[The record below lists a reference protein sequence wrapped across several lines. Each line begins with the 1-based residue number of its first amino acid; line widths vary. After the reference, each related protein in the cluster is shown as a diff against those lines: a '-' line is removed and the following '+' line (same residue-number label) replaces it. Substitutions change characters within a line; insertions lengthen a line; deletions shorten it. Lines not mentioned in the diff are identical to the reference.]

1 MADGKVGLGGEG
13 WKVAR
18 CAVSS
23 SANAAASLPPP
34 PRHPAAPQWATTIKG
49 TNPIKH
55 KIVSE
60 IWTAITKTAKKH
72 T

>member
-1 MADGKVGLGGEG
+1 M
-13 WKVAR
+13 AR

-60 IWTAITKTAKKH
+60 MWTATTKTDKKANLKSFRRKINI
-72 T
+72 